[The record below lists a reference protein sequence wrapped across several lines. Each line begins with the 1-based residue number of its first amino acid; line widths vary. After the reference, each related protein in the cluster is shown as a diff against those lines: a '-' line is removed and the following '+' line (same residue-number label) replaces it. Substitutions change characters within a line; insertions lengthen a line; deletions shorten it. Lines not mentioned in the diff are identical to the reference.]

1 MFGVIDDFSKHDRLD
16 YEFFVESITK
26 IRERCF
32 DSQHLFFLFQMT
44 IPKSQSIRLNGNEL
58 IGVTLESR
66 RSVICFAYVNSADMI
81 FRNIQIDHINEPTFP
96 KIGDSYNFETISLLS
111 QWSIWVIIEQGQI
124 FHLLLVAHSKLICE
138 LCIYMLY

>member
-96 KIGDSYNFETISLLS
+96 KIGDSYNFETISLPS